1 MLHKWGKTVDLKIWP
16 NILLQQLTVA
26 QDGTLRERYLAF
38 LPFCTVF
45 FPSEFGHSFS
55 AFGVLKSWI
64 VSLL

>member
-38 LPFCTVF
+38 LPLSTVF
-45 FPSEFGHSFS
+45 FP
-55 AFGVLKSWI
+55 L
-64 VSLL
+64 